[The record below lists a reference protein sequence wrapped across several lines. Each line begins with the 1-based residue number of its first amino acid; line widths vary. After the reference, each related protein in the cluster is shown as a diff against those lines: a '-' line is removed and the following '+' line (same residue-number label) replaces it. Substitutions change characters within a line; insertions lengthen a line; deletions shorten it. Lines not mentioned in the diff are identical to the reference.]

1 MKSAANKR
9 PGFTLIELL
18 IVIGIIVLLVG
29 LSLVVGNQVV
39 GGGRT
44 RLTTDTLR
52 VLDNATQAYMSA
64 TGKPFPTK
72 LQYTAPDGGMYEYAL
87 IDARETAM
95 GTNDEICGTRPT
107 DSGARALAVL
117 LSRPESEAIIKS
129 LPSKV
134 TRTTIVDPAIACPSP
149 TPPDSGQGFRPAQPA
164 ATIEVL
170 DGWGRPIRFVH
181 PAFDGGWGP
190 FWNGTALVSTGR
202 DQTKTI
208 AEQRGAQVKNTDYR
222 RSIMPVDPTQPLN
235 LGATGDAD
243 ESLAAGNRPFW
254 YSGGADGLAATKADN
269 VYSSQPSYAEET
281 AGL

>member
-1 MKSAANKR
+1 MLRAHTMKSAANKR

-95 GTNDEICGTRPT
+95 GANDETCGTRPT
-107 DSGARALAVL
+107 DSAPALSPCSSAGPRARPS
-117 LSRPESEAIIKS
+117 SR
-129 LPSKV
+129 
-134 TRTTIVDPAIACPSP
+134 ACP
-149 TPPDSGQGFRPAQPA
+149 
-164 ATIEVL
+164 
-170 DGWGRPIRFVH
+170 
-181 PAFDGGWGP
+181 
-190 FWNGTALVSTGR
+190 
-202 DQTKTI
+202 
-208 AEQRGAQVKNTDYR
+208 R
-222 RSIMPVDPTQPLN
+222 R
-235 LGATGDAD
+235 
-243 ESLAAGNRPFW
+243 
-254 YSGGADGLAATKADN
+254 
-269 VYSSQPSYAEET
+269 
-281 AGL
+281 